1 MTTLAFPFGAGLDGR
16 SQTPAIDEDARIRDL
31 LELLVFTT
39 PGERVMRGQL
49 GSPVRQLVFESISD
63 TTGVALQV
71 ALQASINLWLGELL
85 ELRALTVESEAEGQL
100 VISIA
105 YESRRSR
112 LTQTVQ
118 LRRDRT

>member
-16 SQTPAIDEDARIRDL
+16 SQTRAIDEDARIRDL

-63 TTGVALQV
+63 TTGVALQ
-71 ALQASINLWLGELL
+71 
-85 ELRALTVESEAEGQL
+85 EAESGEAAL
-100 VISIA
+100 A
-105 YESRRSR
+105 LGSRAACTSQAR
-112 LTQTVQ
+112 
-118 LRRDRT
+118 